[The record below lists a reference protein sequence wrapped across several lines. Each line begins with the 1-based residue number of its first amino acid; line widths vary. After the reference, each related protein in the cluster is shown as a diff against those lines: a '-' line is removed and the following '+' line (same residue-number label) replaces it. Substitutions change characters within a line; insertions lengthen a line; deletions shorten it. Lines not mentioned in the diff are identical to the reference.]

1 MYKFSSG
8 ITEVKPVTGYLQ
20 MNQTG
25 ENFNGESALDL
36 QYAMSLVG
44 PTQPVTLYQVD
55 NSDQAANGTYL
66 SLVNMIASLS

>member
-1 MYKFSSG
+1 
-8 ITEVKPVTGYLQ
+8 

-55 NSDQAANGTYL
+55 NSDEAANGTYL
-66 SLVNMIASLS
+66 SLVNMVASLS